1 MRCILACDL
10 KNGIVVKGVRGER
23 EKYRPISESSRIV
36 KTSVPLEVI
45 AEIRPRETYIADLD
59 RIAGTGDH
67 LPVIKSLSD
76 ITRTMA
82 DTGVSCILDFETA
95 GNVAHTVVVGT
106 ETAPLSVIEQCQ
118 GEHMIV
124 SIDMKNGAM
133 MYRDPAFSAKPSDV
147 LKLLNKFELGGVI
160 LLDVGRVGSGEGID
174 LQLVNSA
181 TSISRHKIIVG
192 GGVRDVTDLE
202 LLEKSG
208 VSGAIIAS
216 GVHDGKIPLKM
227 LRA

>member
-23 EKYRPISESSRIV
+23 EKYRPIAESSRIV
-36 KTSVPLEVI
+36 KTSVPQEVI
-45 AEIRPRETYIADLD
+45 SEIRPRETYIADLD
-59 RIAGTGDH
+59 RITGVGDH
-67 LPVIKSLSD
+67 LSVIKSLSD
-76 ITRTMA
+76 ITMTMA
-82 DTGVSCILDFETA
+82 DTGVSCIQDMAAA
-95 GNVAHTVVVGT
+95 GQVANTVVVGT

-118 GEHMIV
+118 GQHMVV
-124 SIDMKNGAM
+124 SMDMKNGFM
-133 MYRDPAFSAKPSDV
+133 MYRDPAFNVSPFAV
-147 LKLLNKFELGGVI
+147 LKLLNQFELGGII

-174 LQLVNSA
+174 LPLVTSA
-181 TSISRHKIIVG
+181 VSISSHNIIVG

-208 VSGAIIAS
+208 VCGAIVAS
-216 GVHDGKIPLKM
+216 AVHDGRIPLKM